1 MSDYKRFRV
10 KSAVKSFRDLEVYQ
24 KTVDLSARLTVFS
37 VPAKYAKKA
46 ARSCEKLIAS
56 SRHVPKLI
64 AESYGDKFPDIKLS
78 LAKLESAMRLIAD
91 IVTEID
97 VLRSVCAEDK
107 KTKETLDDL
116 LAHYQRQR
124 NKILNLQRAWGRVFL
139 KKPDQTA

>member
-10 KSAVKSFRDLEVYQ
+10 KSTVKSFRDLEVYR
-24 KTVDLSARLTVFS
+24 KTVDLSARLTTFS

-46 ARSCEKLIAS
+46 ASSCEKLIAT

-97 VLRSVCAEDK
+97 VLRSVLAEEK

-116 LAHYQRQR
+116 LAQYQRQR